1 MSLFK
6 TIIGLMLN
14 RASKKQYYLE
24 MGSYFMKKGCNV
36 QIGQIVDSKKI
47 DHERRRVKVVTGL
60 FYDFR
65 TNKINHTADKRV
77 IKN

>member
-6 TIIGLMLN
+6 TIISLILN
-14 RASKKQYYLE
+14 KAKKQQYYLE
-24 MGSYFMKKGCNV
+24 IGSHFLKKGCNV
-36 QIGQIVDSKKI
+36 QIGSIVDSKRI

-65 TNKINHTADKRV
+65 TNKINHTSDKR
-77 IKN
+77 ILKD

>member
-24 MGSYFMKKGCNV
+24 MGSHFMKKGCNV

-65 TNKINHTADKRV
+65 TNKINHTSDKRV
-77 IKN
+77 IKS